1 MSIESEL
8 QQFIAAEVV
17 TDGDAGVGVE
27 RPLIRSGRIDSM
39 GLLRV
44 LGFVEE
50 RYRSVSGGDGQPDR
64 LRDAWRRWPR
74 RSAASAPKPALRDGP
89 RALAGGF

>member
-17 TDGDAGVGVE
+17 TDEGAGVGIE
-27 RPLIRSGRIDSM
+27 EPLIRSGRLDSM

-50 RYRSVSGGDGQPDR
+50 RYGVYLAETGSPSDFETVATLAAAVRR
-64 LRDAWRRWPR
+64 LRPEG
-74 RSAASAPKPALRDGP
+74 GP
-89 RALAGGF
+89 S